1 MSIFLACTEYA
12 VPHHSRRATIVKSV
26 CAFRQR
32 YWSWVETRV
41 AVNPITARHSDK
53 RFQSRKNRRVN
64 SRVKRREIARQR
76 IVVGRFYCTHRSL
89 RNCLLQA

>member
-1 MSIFLACTEYA
+1 MSIFLPAQSTLFRIIPAAQIDC
-12 VPHHSRRATIVKSV
+12 KSV
-26 CAFRQR
+26 CAFRRR

-76 IVVGRFYCTHRSL
+76 IVVGRFYCTQRSL